1 MKEKLYFVADEGD
14 GVLNVFARADFNEDG
29 YYNGHENE
37 DGYHISDFDIV
48 FESNRWEDVV
58 RYTDKHSA

>member
-1 MKEKLYFVADEGD
+1 MKEKLFFVADEGD
-14 GVLNVFARADFNEDG
+14 GMLNVFARADF
-29 YYNGHENE
+29 NE

>member
-1 MKEKLYFVADEGD
+1 MKEKLFFVADEGD
-14 GVLNVFARADFNEDG
+14 GMLNVFARADFNVDG

>member
-1 MKEKLYFVADEGD
+1 MNGYRFFVAEEGD
-14 GVLNVFARADFNEDG
+14 GIYNAFLRADFNEDG

-58 RYTDKHSA
+58 RCTDKHSA

>member
-14 GVLNVFARADFNEDG
+14 GMLNVFARADFNKDG